1 MVDAQRRRPAFTKR
15 KKFGAG
21 AKSDKFVIQDIVGA
35 GEINQQVVRD
45 PIQRA
50 RIEIA
55 HCVLGNTLRIIKWTP
70 RICRVACTVGG
81 GIEID
86 IRIIGKKAIRPF
98 TQKLIA
104 NARRIWS
111 AKIEIQTAVQDWPG
125 ITYSKRQSSLADI
138 PGTGINSAIKSNI

>member
-1 MVDAQRRRPAFTKR
+1 MFDADSRCPTFAKR
-15 KKFGAG
+15 KEFGAG
-21 AKSDKFVIQDIVGA
+21 AKSDEFDIQNVVSA
-35 GEINQQVVRD
+35 GEIKQQVVCD

-81 GIEID
+81 SIEID

-111 AKIEIQTAVQDWPG
+111 VKIEIQTAAQDWPG
-125 ITYSKRQSSLADI
+125 ITYSKR
-138 PGTGINSAIKSNI
+138 

>member
-1 MVDAQRRRPAFTKR
+1 MADAQSHRPAFTKR
-15 KKFGAG
+15 KEFGTA

-35 GEINQQVVRD
+35 GEIKQQVVGD

-55 HCVLGNTLRIIKWTP
+55 HCILRNTLRIIKWTA

-81 GIEID
+81 SIEVD
-86 IRIIGKKAIRPF
+86 IRIIGEKAIGPF

-104 NARRIWS
+104 NARRIWP

-125 ITYSKRQSSLADI
+125 ITYSKR
-138 PGTGINSAIKSNI
+138 